1 MSGLRPFH
9 YDLHIHSCLSPCGDP
24 DMTPCNIA
32 GMAALKGLDVIAV
45 TDHNSCLNCAAAAEA
60 GARTGVLVLP
70 GMELCTRENIHVVC
84 LFETLGGA
92 QAFSSQ
98 VRSLL
103 PDLPNRPDL
112 YGEQTIL
119 DSMDRPLGQEDRFL
133 LGAADIRFDRAERLA
148 EAFGGAAFPAH
159 ADRQAFGV
167 VGVLGSLPPGA
178 GFAAAELS
186 AACDRDR
193 FVAEHPEFRPLRL
206 LRNSDAHFLGD
217 ISERGNSLFLPELS
231 ARAVLGC
238 LKTPASA
245 FSERSFR

>member
-1 MSGLRPFH
+1 MNGLREFH

-24 DMTPCNIA
+24 DMTPCNIT

-60 GARTGVLVLP
+60 GARRGILVLP
-70 GMELCTRENIHVVC
+70 GMELCTQENIHVVC
-84 LFETLGGA
+84 LFEALDGA
-92 QAFSSQ
+92 LAFSAR

-103 PDLPNRPDL
+103 PDIRNRPDL

-119 DSMDRPLGQEDRFL
+119 DSMDRTVGQEDRFL
-133 LGAADIRFDRAERLA
+133 LDAADIRFDRAERLA

-167 VGVLGSLPPGA
+167 VGVLGALPPGA

-186 AACDRDR
+186 AACDRER

-206 LRNSDAHFLGD
+206 LRNSDAHYLGD
-217 ISERGNSLFLPELS
+217 ISERGNSFSLPELS
-231 ARAVLGC
+231 ARSVLEY
-238 LKTPASA
+238 LKTPASP
-245 FSERSFR
+245 SPDGH